1 MVKGR
6 WFSTG
11 IPRFIARLWYCV
23 LYKLKVCGNPASSKA
38 LGAIFPIAFAHFLS
52 LCQHMFTSC
61 LCHNSN
67 NISDFFVII
76 FFIMNKLIS
85 FCCGDL
91 SSVIFDFTVVILV
104 HHKQCPYKV
113 ASVRNVYVL
122 IAPLAGHPP
131 SLSLSSGL
139 HTAVLK
145 LGQLIAQQWPLGV
158 QVKGRVTSLSIEMLD
173 MAKLR

>member
-61 LCHNSN
+61 LCHNFN

-131 SLSLSSGL
+131 ISLPLLRPPHSNVEIRPINSPTMAARCSSERKSHQSLNWNVRHG
-139 HTAVLK
+139 
-145 LGQLIAQQWPLGV
+145 
-158 QVKGRVTSLSIEMLD
+158 
-173 MAKLR
+173 